1 MLKVHHLTQSRSRRI
16 LWLLE
21 ELGLDY
27 EVVRYERD
35 PRTGFA
41 PPELKA
47 IHPLGKSPLVEDGGR
62 VLAESGA
69 IIETLLRRYGQGRL
83 SPAPEALDAYTHWL
97 HYAEGSVM
105 LPIVQFLGL
114 KRLGDAGAPLRPR
127 IESELDNHLDYLE
140 GALQGREYLVGDEL
154 TGADIQMSFVVE
166 SAMAFRLLEHRPN
179 LRAYLERLHARP
191 AYQRAIERSG
201 PPGPGP
207 LGASGRSGAPR

>member
-1 MLKVHHLTQSRSRRI
+1 MLKVHHLTESRSRRI

-27 EVVRYERD
+27 EVLRYERD

-47 IHPLGKSPLVEDGGR
+47 IHPLGKSPLVEEGGR

-69 IIETLLRRYGQGRL
+69 IIETLIRKYGQGRL
-83 SPAPEALDAYTHWL
+83 SPSPEDLDAYTHWM
-97 HYAEGSVM
+97 HYAEGSAM
-105 LPIVQFLGL
+105 LPIVQSLYL
-114 KRLGDAGAPLRPR
+114 RRLGDAVAPIRPR

-140 GALQGREYLVGDEL
+140 AALQGREYLVGSSL

-166 SAMAFRLLEHRPN
+166 SAQAFRLLERRPN

-191 AYQRAIERSG
+191 AFQRAIERSG

-207 LGASGRSGAPR
+207 LGGSGRSGVSR